1 MTTPKDTGEATA
13 RPWAISGAT
22 IIWSPTGRSN
32 VAAVSDPRP
41 PNSSSVGYY
50 EIEPWGDGEDADHRF
65 REACANAELIV
76 TAVNER
82 DSLLERVRV
91 LEGALRPLVSRL
103 IKMMENGS
111 ECDCPAEGHL
121 CGWSVLNYEVDVAR
135 AALAAKGE

>member
-1 MTTPKDTGEATA
+1 
-13 RPWAISGAT
+13 
-22 IIWSPTGRSN
+22 

-91 LEGALRPLVSRL
+91 LEDEVGYWRAQAEEYAGQALPDADLL
-103 IKMMENGS
+103 
-111 ECDCPAEGHL
+111 
-121 CGWSVLNYEVDVAR
+121 
-135 AALAAKGE
+135 